1 MRGISLRL
9 RVVQRRTSCALLLA
23 ACLAALL
30 PFSAGARPAECPAI
44 DPPAA
49 ATCPAIDPI
58 RPRAAGLRV
67 FLDRRTGR
75 IRPPTLA
82 EIREL
87 AEARGRAAEYLEPIE
102 VVVEP
107 DGTRRV
113 DLKGAFEAQVV
124 VRRRPDG
131 SLETR
136 CLTGGPPAEPK

>member
-1 MRGISLRL
+1 MRGVSLTL
-9 RVVQRRTSCALLLA
+9 RAVRRRIRHRLLLA
-23 ACLAALL
+23 SLPALL
-30 PFSAGARPAECPAI
+30 PGFGGVRAAECPAI

-49 ATCPAIDPI
+49 AACPAVDPI
-58 RPRAAGLRV
+58 RPRAPGLRV
-67 FLDRRTGR
+67 FLDRHTGR

-82 EIREL
+82 EIRAL
-87 AEARGRAAEYLEPIE
+87 GEAGGREVEYLEPIE

-136 CLTGGPPAEPK
+136 CATGDAAAERR